1 MVDRGEAYDIN
12 GQNIYGAEIKNRIKG
27 ALRPGARPHG
37 WGRIYRAIIVLLL
50 HKKTCKMLVDRG
62 GLYAG
67 RYCDAEL
74 QPVVQ
79 SGSPG
84 GLTIALVAVVALL
97 LVFVLALVLLV
108 AVARSRRRHTGT
120 YRPSDVQH
128 NAAVSILNR
137 IRQGAAAVR
146 RPVTGNLLS
155 SS

>member
-1 MVDRGEAYDIN
+1 
-12 GQNIYGAEIKNRIKG
+12 
-27 ALRPGARPHG
+27 
-37 WGRIYRAIIVLLL
+37 
-50 HKKTCKMLVDRG
+50 MLVDRG

-84 GLTIALVAVVALL
+84 GPTIALVAVVALL

>member
-1 MVDRGEAYDIN
+1 
-12 GQNIYGAEIKNRIKG
+12 
-27 ALRPGARPHG
+27 
-37 WGRIYRAIIVLLL
+37 
-50 HKKTCKMLVDRG
+50 MLVDRG
-62 GLYAG
+62 GLYSG

-128 NAAVSILNR
+128 NAAVSILRPNSSGGSS
-137 IRQGAAAVR
+137 GAASGYRQLV
-146 RPVTGNLLS
+146 VVVVS
-155 SS
+155 S